1 MNKFLNKIRSIEN
14 EIPITRKIINTILIL
29 CFGIV
34 LGTFAKFLDTTA
46 SNTLPF
52 IFEYLDISN
61 FLGRFA
67 IWLLIALYIAIYS
80 HSSIRASLNVLV
92 FFIGM
97 VSSYYLYS
105 YFVVGFFPKN
115 YAMIW
120 LGFTAISPLLAFVCW
135 YAKGKSKISFI
146 LSVIIIAILFN
157 FTFIYGWIY
166 FDVYSILEVIVFGC
180 CMLDWLFCL
189 RKGYRRSGD
198 CDDRDCYGYFC
209 TGFLSEWT

>member
-1 MNKFLNKIRSIEN
+1 MNKFLNKIRRIEN

-105 YFVVGFFPKN
+105 YFVAGFFPKN

-180 CMLDWLFCL
+180 ALIALKRNTFRETTYMILSAVVIAVILNMLVPFHF
-189 RKGYRRSGD
+189 G
-198 CDDRDCYGYFC
+198 
-209 TGFLSEWT
+209 

>member
-46 SNTLPF
+46 SNTLSF

-80 HSSIRASLNVLV
+80 HSSIRASLNVFV
-92 FFIGM
+92 FFIGL

-105 YFVVGFFPKN
+105 YFVAGFFPKN

-135 YAKGKSKISFI
+135 YAKGKGKISFI

-180 CMLDWLFCL
+180 ALIALKRNTFRETTYMILSAVVIAVILNMLVPFHF
-189 RKGYRRSGD
+189 G
-198 CDDRDCYGYFC
+198 
-209 TGFLSEWT
+209 

>member
-67 IWLLIALYIAIYS
+67 IWLLIA
-80 HSSIRASLNVLV
+80 
-92 FFIGM
+92 
-97 VSSYYLYS
+97 SSYYLYS
-105 YFVVGFFPKN
+105 YFVAGFFPKN

-180 CMLDWLFCL
+180 ALIALKRNTFRETTYMILSAVVIAVILNMLVPFHF
-189 RKGYRRSGD
+189 G
-198 CDDRDCYGYFC
+198 
-209 TGFLSEWT
+209 

>member
-1 MNKFLNKIRSIEN
+1 MNKFLSQIRRIEN
-14 EIPITRKIINTILIL
+14 EISITRKIINTIFIL
-29 CFGIV
+29 CFGMV

-61 FLGRFA
+61 FFGRFA

-105 YFVVGFFPKN
+105 YFVAGFFPKN

-120 LGFTAISPLLAFVCW
+120 LGFTVISPLLAFICW

-180 CMLDWLFCL
+180 ALIALKRNTFRETTYMILSAVVIAVILNMLVPFHF
-189 RKGYRRSGD
+189 G
-198 CDDRDCYGYFC
+198 
-209 TGFLSEWT
+209 

>member
-46 SNTLPF
+46 SNTLSF

-105 YFVVGFFPKN
+105 YFVAGFFPKN

-180 CMLDWLFCL
+180 ALIALKRNTFRETTYMILSAVVISVILNMLVPFHF
-189 RKGYRRSGD
+189 G
-198 CDDRDCYGYFC
+198 
-209 TGFLSEWT
+209 

>member
-105 YFVVGFFPKN
+105 YFVAGFFPKN

-146 LSVIIIAILFN
+146 LSVIIIAILFK

-180 CMLDWLFCL
+180 ALIALKRNTFRETKYMILSAVVIAVILNMLVPFHF
-189 RKGYRRSGD
+189 G
-198 CDDRDCYGYFC
+198 
-209 TGFLSEWT
+209 

>member
-105 YFVVGFFPKN
+105 YFVAGFFPKN

-180 CMLDWLFCL
+180 ALITLKRNTFRETTYMILSAVVIAVILNMLVPFHF
-189 RKGYRRSGD
+189 G
-198 CDDRDCYGYFC
+198 
-209 TGFLSEWT
+209 

>member
-80 HSSIRASLNVLV
+80 HSSIRASLNVL
-92 FFIGM
+92 
-97 VSSYYLYS
+97 
-105 YFVVGFFPKN
+105 
-115 YAMIW
+115 
-120 LGFTAISPLLAFVCW
+120 AFVCW

-146 LSVIIIAILFN
+146 LSVIIIAILFK

-180 CMLDWLFCL
+180 ALIALKRNTFRETTYMILSAVVIAVILNMLVPFHF
-189 RKGYRRSGD
+189 G
-198 CDDRDCYGYFC
+198 
-209 TGFLSEWT
+209 

>member
-92 FFIGM
+92 FFIGI

-105 YFVVGFFPKN
+105 YFFAGFFPKN

-180 CMLDWLFCL
+180 ALIALKRNTFRETTYMILSAVVIAVILNMLVPLHF
-189 RKGYRRSGD
+189 G
-198 CDDRDCYGYFC
+198 
-209 TGFLSEWT
+209 

>member
-67 IWLLIALYIAIYS
+67 IWLLIALYIAISS

-105 YFVVGFFPKN
+105 YFVAGFFPKN

-166 FDVYSILEVIVFGC
+166 FDVYSILEVIVFGGALIALKRNTFRETTYMILSAVVIAVILN
-180 CMLDWLFCL
+180 MLVPFHF
-189 RKGYRRSGD
+189 G
-198 CDDRDCYGYFC
+198 
-209 TGFLSEWT
+209 

>member
-105 YFVVGFFPKN
+105 YFVAGFFPKN

-180 CMLDWLFCL
+180 ALIALL
-189 RKGYRRSGD
+189 RIPRISFALNVKLPLPSVYLTMPLAS
-198 CDDRDCYGYFC
+198 
-209 TGFLSEWT
+209 LSFK

>member
-97 VSSYYLYS
+97 FQVITYIHILLLD
-105 YFVVGFFPKN
+105 FFQ
-115 YAMIW
+115 
-120 LGFTAISPLLAFVCW
+120 
-135 YAKGKSKISFI
+135 KI
-146 LSVIIIAILFN
+146 
-157 FTFIYGWIY
+157 
-166 FDVYSILEVIVFGC
+166 
-180 CMLDWLFCL
+180 MQ
-189 RKGYRRSGD
+189 
-198 CDDRDCYGYFC
+198 
-209 TGFLSEWT
+209 

>member
-105 YFVVGFFPKN
+105 YFVAGFFPKN

-146 LSVIIIAILFN
+146 IAILFN

-166 FDVYSILEVIVFGC
+166 FDVYSILEVIVFGGALIALKRNTFRETTYMILSAVVIAVILN
-180 CMLDWLFCL
+180 MLVPFHF
-189 RKGYRRSGD
+189 G
-198 CDDRDCYGYFC
+198 
-209 TGFLSEWT
+209 

>member
-105 YFVVGFFPKN
+105 YFVAGFFPKN

-180 CMLDWLFCL
+180 ALIVLKRNTFRETTYMILSAVVIAVILNMLVPFHF
-189 RKGYRRSGD
+189 G
-198 CDDRDCYGYFC
+198 
-209 TGFLSEWT
+209 

>member
-97 VSSYYLYS
+97 VSSYYLYP

-180 CMLDWLFCL
+180 ALIALKRNTFRETTYMILSAVVIAVILNMLVPFHF
-189 RKGYRRSGD
+189 G
-198 CDDRDCYGYFC
+198 
-209 TGFLSEWT
+209 

>member
-46 SNTLPF
+46 SNTLSF

-105 YFVVGFFPKN
+105 YFVAGFFPKN

-120 LGFTAISPLLAFVCW
+120 LGFTAISPLLAFFCW

-180 CMLDWLFCL
+180 ALIALKRNTFRETTYMILSAVVIAVILNMLVPFHF
-189 RKGYRRSGD
+189 G
-198 CDDRDCYGYFC
+198 
-209 TGFLSEWT
+209 

>member
-92 FFIGM
+92 FFICCWIFSKKLCNDLAWFYCHFSI
-97 VSSYYLYS
+97 VS
-105 YFVVGFFPKN
+105 
-115 YAMIW
+115 
-120 LGFTAISPLLAFVCW
+120 
-135 YAKGKSKISFI
+135 
-146 LSVIIIAILFN
+146 
-157 FTFIYGWIY
+157 
-166 FDVYSILEVIVFGC
+166 
-180 CMLDWLFCL
+180 FCL
-189 RKGYRRSGD
+189 LVR
-198 CDDRDCYGYFC
+198 
-209 TGFLSEWT
+209 

>member
-46 SNTLPF
+46 SNTLSF

-105 YFVVGFFPKN
+105 YFVAGFFPKN

-180 CMLDWLFCL
+180 ALIALKRNTFKMMQIM
-189 RKGYRRSGD
+189 RRQQ
-198 CDDRDCYGYFC
+198 
-209 TGFLSEWT
+209 

>member
-105 YFVVGFFPKN
+105 YFVAGFFPKN

-180 CMLDWLFCL
+180 ALIALKRNTFRETTYMILSAVVIAVILNMLVPF
-189 RKGYRRSGD
+189 RFG
-198 CDDRDCYGYFC
+198 
-209 TGFLSEWT
+209 

>member
-80 HSSIRASLNVLV
+80 HSSIIASLNVLV

-105 YFVVGFFPKN
+105 YFVAGFFPKN

-166 FDVYSILEVIVFGC
+166 FDVYSILEVIVFC
-180 CMLDWLFCL
+180 CGLVALKRNTIKETAYMI
-189 RKGYRRSGD
+189 
-198 CDDRDCYGYFC
+198 
-209 TGFLSEWT
+209 LSAVVIAVILNLLVPFHFS

>member
-105 YFVVGFFPKN
+105 YFVAGFFPKN

-180 CMLDWLFCL
+180 ALIALKRNTFRETTYMILSAVVIAVILNMLVPFHFD
-189 RKGYRRSGD
+189 
-198 CDDRDCYGYFC
+198 
-209 TGFLSEWT
+209 

>member
-105 YFVVGFFPKN
+105 YFVAGFFPKN

-180 CMLDWLFCL
+180 ALIALKRNTFRETTYMILSAFVIAVILNMLVPFHF
-189 RKGYRRSGD
+189 G
-198 CDDRDCYGYFC
+198 
-209 TGFLSEWT
+209 

>member
-1 MNKFLNKIRSIEN
+1 MNKFLSQIRRIEN
-14 EIPITRKIINTILIL
+14 EISITRKIINTIFIL

-46 SNTLPF
+46 SNTLPL

-61 FLGRFA
+61 FFGRFA

-105 YFVVGFFPKN
+105 YFVAGFFPKN

-120 LGFTAISPLLAFVCW
+120 FGFTVISPLLAFICW

-180 CMLDWLFCL
+180 ALIALKGNTFRETMYMILSAVVIAVILNMLVPFHF
-189 RKGYRRSGD
+189 G
-198 CDDRDCYGYFC
+198 
-209 TGFLSEWT
+209 

>member
-34 LGTFAKFLDTTA
+34 LVTFAKFLDTTA

-105 YFVVGFFPKN
+105 YFVAGFFPKN

-146 LSVIIIAILFN
+146 LSVIIIAILFK

-180 CMLDWLFCL
+180 ALIALKRNTFRETTYMILSAVVIAVILNMLVPFHF
-189 RKGYRRSGD
+189 G
-198 CDDRDCYGYFC
+198 
-209 TGFLSEWT
+209 

>member
-14 EIPITRKIINTILIL
+14 EIPITRRIINTILIL

-105 YFVVGFFPKN
+105 YFVAGFFPKN

-180 CMLDWLFCL
+180 ALIALKRNTFRETTYMILSAVVIAVILNMLVPFHF
-189 RKGYRRSGD
+189 G
-198 CDDRDCYGYFC
+198 
-209 TGFLSEWT
+209 

>member
-105 YFVVGFFPKN
+105 YFVAGFFPKN

-180 CMLDWLFCL
+180 ALIALKRNTF
-189 RKGYRRSGD
+189 REQRI
-198 CDDRDCYGYFC
+198 
-209 TGFLSEWT
+209 

>member
-105 YFVVGFFPKN
+105 YFVAGFFPKN

-166 FDVYSILEVIVFGC
+166 FDVYSILEVIVFGGALIALKRTTFRETTYMILSAVVIAVILN
-180 CMLDWLFCL
+180 MLVPFHF
-189 RKGYRRSGD
+189 G
-198 CDDRDCYGYFC
+198 
-209 TGFLSEWT
+209 

>member
-46 SNTLPF
+46 SNTLSF

-105 YFVVGFFPKN
+105 YFVAGFFPKN

-180 CMLDWLFCL
+180 ALIALKRNTFRETTYMILSAFVIAVILNMLVPFHF
-189 RKGYRRSGD
+189 G
-198 CDDRDCYGYFC
+198 
-209 TGFLSEWT
+209 

>member
-105 YFVVGFFPKN
+105 YFVAGFFPKN

-180 CMLDWLFCL
+180 ALIALK
-189 RKGYRRSGD
+189 RVTVQRYA
-198 CDDRDCYGYFC
+198 
-209 TGFLSEWT
+209 

>member
-46 SNTLPF
+46 SNTLSF

-105 YFVVGFFPKN
+105 YFVAGFFPKN

-146 LSVIIIAILFN
+146 LSVIIISILFN
-157 FTFIYGWIY
+157 FTFIYGLIY

-180 CMLDWLFCL
+180 ALIALKRNTFRETTYMILSAVVIAVILNMLVPFHF
-189 RKGYRRSGD
+189 G
-198 CDDRDCYGYFC
+198 
-209 TGFLSEWT
+209 

>member
-105 YFVVGFFPKN
+105 YFVAGFFPKN

-166 FDVYSILEVIVFGC
+166 FDVYSILEEKNYENNITYHGSRYRQS
-180 CMLDWLFCL
+180 L
-189 RKGYRRSGD
+189 RNRN
-198 CDDRDCYGYFC
+198 
-209 TGFLSEWT
+209 

>member
-105 YFVVGFFPKN
+105 YFVAGFFPKN

-180 CMLDWLFCL
+180 ALIALKRNTFRETTYMILSAEMCI
-189 RKGYRRSGD
+189 R
-198 CDDRDCYGYFC
+198 DR
-209 TGFLSEWT
+209 